1 MKKMLTV
8 FLCCLSL
15 LVGSVSAQKPTKN
28 APKFSS
34 VYTDLN
40 KACKTIKGKNG
51 SDDASD
57 CRGIAGYRIYIW
69 DSAST
74 EIIAAEPPDK
84 TDRIIIATQGFD
96 FDQTKVKLEWRM
108 ANGKPFAVILRVS
121 KYGETNDDYPYIGKT
136 IGQELV
142 VIGLKGFDE
151 IKFNVDSQTPNPN
164 AKARELADKGYLAK
178 N

>member
-1 MKKMLTV
+1 MKKIITV
-8 FLCCLSL
+8 CLCCLFL
-15 LVGSVSAQKPTKN
+15 LVGSVSAQKPKKN

-40 KACKTIKGKNG
+40 KACKTIKGENG

-121 KYGETNDDYPYIGKT
+121 KYGETNDENPYIGKK
-136 IGQELV
+136 IGEELV
-142 VIGLKGFDE
+142 VVGLKGFEKIDF
-151 IKFNVDSQTPNPN
+151 KVDTKIPNAN
-164 AKARELADKGYLAK
+164 AKARELADNSYSAK
-178 N
+178 K